1 MELTPTNLRER
12 TKWKVSSANLV
23 PLSHHIHR
31 HLTDGKSRKAIVRP
45 TRADLLQLVHVLEDA
60 LARQSA
66 ESSQG
71 AWQPRWEQLLQHL
84 WPRKET
90 IGTVCL
96 PSYEYQIDFFEL
108 KSNTIMN
115 CKAPRSFRKLEEA
128 SGDRTYPNTMEHG
141 LEKFKA
147 PLSILSVV
155 AVAVSQMWF
164 VSRQPGRRY
173 QPDFLE
179 DLEVMSYVVNVLGS
193 PDLTSFRSFMR
204 PSVLPPLPLLSEAAS
219 FVPRPRHWPV
229 VSATPS
235 AAPGAAL
242 PEFSSSPPHGFR
254 ETLAPDLYGM
264 ESDQTPEEV
273 GPTEASGQSG
283 DESGGSGGG
292 NSSEPGDKSDS
303 ALEDSLSSGL
313 SSSMGTS
320 GLSRGTVDTFGD
332 SQMGEA
338 ESHAIAPSL
347 RVGTKTVDAAQ
358 HHETRPVEASEN
370 QHVDSFEVQWH
381 EEWQSLEAEQDLV
394 LGTAS
399 LALVQQFQASCT
411 EAHTAT
417 SAGPFDFLVDQQ
429 PLEITPK
436 LQSIDQRREEMLE
449 QWDEVLERR
458 QRRQW
463 LERHGLTEIE

>member
-31 HLTDGKSRKAIVRP
+31 HLTDGKSRQAIIRP
-45 TRADLLQLVHVLEDA
+45 TRADLLQLVLVLEDA

-71 AWQPRWEQLLQHL
+71 AWQPRWEQLLQQL

-96 PSYEYQIDFFEL
+96 PKYEYQIDIFEL
-108 KSNTIMN
+108 RPDTIMN
-115 CKAPRSFRKLEEA
+115 CKAPRLFRTLEEA
-128 SGDRTYPNTMEHG
+128 SGDKTYPNTMEHG
-141 LEKFKA
+141 LENFKA

-155 AVAVSQMWF
+155 AVAVSQMWY
-164 VSRQPGRRY
+164 VSQQSGRRY

-179 DLEVMSYVVNVLGS
+179 DLEIMLYVVNVLGS

-204 PSVLPPLPLLSEAAS
+204 PSVLPLLPLLSEAAS

-242 PEFSSSPPHGFR
+242 PEFSSSPPHDFR
-254 ETLAPDLYGM
+254 EMLAPDLYGM
-264 ESDQTPEEV
+264 ESDQTPQEV
-273 GPTEASGQSG
+273 GPTEASDQGG

-292 NSSEPGDKSDS
+292 NSSQTGDKSDS
-303 ALEDSLSSGL
+303 VRDNSPSSGL

-320 GLSRGTVDTFGD
+320 GLTRSTGDTFGD
-332 SQMGEA
+332 SQMGEV
-338 ESHAIAPSL
+338 ESHAVAPSL
-347 RVGTKTVDAAQ
+347 GLGTKTEDAA
-358 HHETRPVEASEN
+358 HHHQSRPVEASEN
-370 QHVDSFEVQWH
+370 QQVDSFEAQWH
-381 EEWQSLEAEQDLV
+381 EVWQSLEEEHDSV
-394 LGTAS
+394 LETAAS
-399 LALVQQFQASCT
+399 ALVEQFRASCT
-411 EAHTAT
+411 ETSTAT
-417 SAGPFDFLVDQQ
+417 SAGFEFLVSEE
-429 PLEITPK
+429 PLNITPK

-463 LERHGLTEIE
+463 LERHGLKEIE